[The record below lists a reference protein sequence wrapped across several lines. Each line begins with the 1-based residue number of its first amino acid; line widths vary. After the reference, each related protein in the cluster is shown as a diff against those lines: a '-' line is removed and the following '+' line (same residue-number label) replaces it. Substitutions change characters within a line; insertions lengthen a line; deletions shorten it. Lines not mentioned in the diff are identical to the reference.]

1 MQNPSGAS
9 GLPTTLVGRDDELH
23 TLARHAEAAR
33 GGRAGLVLLHGPA
46 GMGKTSLLRAFTA
59 SDACQGTTVLYGTCG
74 ETVAGAGYSG
84 VRELLGGLGLSGGDA
99 HHSPL
104 LEGLAA
110 RALPALTAD
119 PVGHEAA
126 NAAYPVLHGLYW
138 LAARLMAERP
148 LVLVLDDVHWCDE
161 RSLAWIDFLLRRAE
175 DLPLLVVLARRSE
188 AEPVAPAVLADLAS
202 QRRPTVLRLHPLD
215 HDQVGEMVRRVF
227 RSAAAPSFVARVAA
241 VSGGNP
247 LTLTRLL
254 DELRAEGVQP
264 DAAGERRAAEVGSH
278 VLARSVRSLLE
289 RRPPWVREVARAVA
303 VLGEESTELLAAL
316 AGVPAATVDEALL
329 VLRRAG
335 IVATDRID
343 FVHDVVRSAVL
354 DDVAPTTLAELRTSA
369 ALLLSDAGRP
379 PEELAGQLMLL
390 PVLNQPWMA
399 GVLRDAAAQAERR
412 GAPEAGVRCLYRV
425 LEVEPDNVAVRI
437 QMARALAEINP
448 PEAIRLLKEALSLA
462 TDVRTRAQV
471 AVQYGFTCLAVQ
483 ESPSGV
489 RMLEDVLAEL
499 AAETGPEPGPAD
511 RELRTLVESVLL
523 IVGAD
528 EKATIGA
535 VRDRAARLTLPPGDT
550 PAQRQ
555 MLAMT
560 TVLTAMDGRDARST
574 VDQARRALRSPGVE
588 LEPWSLLSASFA
600 LTLADEITDAQYA
613 LDLMLQYGQD
623 NAAVWT
629 YVLAL
634 STRALLHHG
643 VGAFPDA
650 LADAQTAMEI
660 IGEERWGDTAVL
672 PRVALATALV
682 DRGEPERAEQV
693 LDGITRG
700 HLERFVI
707 EYHWYLAAR
716 AYARWARGDFQG
728 ALDLFLACG
737 RSLEESRVS
746 NPAFLPW
753 WAEGAVL
760 LALLDR
766 HGQARELA
774 AYGTELAERW
784 GTTSSLGLAH
794 MAQGVAAPDGS
805 GIEHLTE
812 AVALLGASPA
822 RAMESRAELLLGHA
836 HLQAD
841 DLRAARE
848 HLRAAVD
855 LAQRCGALTLG
866 DAARKLLVTAGGRVR
881 RMTTSPL
888 DMLTGMERTVADLA
902 VTGASNRAIA
912 ESLFVTVRTIET
924 HLTSVY
930 RKLGV
935 GGRPELFTV
944 LETRRP
950 SGRQPPAWVS
960 QARGRDGDEQDER

>member
-1 MQNPSGAS
+1 MRKQSGSS
-9 GLPTTLVGRDDELH
+9 GLLTTLVGRDDELR
-23 TLARHAEAAR
+23 TLARHAAAAR
-33 GGRAGLVLLHGPA
+33 DGRAGLVLLHGPA
-46 GMGKTSLLRAFTA
+46 GMGKTSLLRSFTA
-59 SDACQGTTVLYGTCG
+59 SDVCRGMTVLYGTCG
-74 ETVAGAGYSG
+74 ETVAGAGYGG

-99 HHSPL
+99 RRSPL

-119 PVGHEAA
+119 PAGPDAA
-126 NAAYPVLHGLYW
+126 TGAYPVLHGLYW
-138 LAARLMAERP
+138 LAARLMAQRP

-175 DLPLLVVLARRSE
+175 DLPLLVVLAWRSE
-188 AEPVAPAVLADLAS
+188 AEPVAPAVLADIAA
-202 QRRPTVLRLHPLD
+202 QRRPTVLGLHPLGPD
-215 HDQVGEMVRRVF
+215 NIGEMVRRVF
-227 RSAAAPSFVARVAA
+227 RTTAAPSFVSRVAA

-247 LTLTRLL
+247 LALARLL
-254 DELRAEGVQP
+254 DELRAEGVRP

-278 VLARSVRSLLE
+278 VLARSVRCLLE
-289 RRPPWVREVARAVA
+289 RRPPWVRGVARAIA
-303 VLGEESTELLAAL
+303 VLGPECTELLAAL

-335 IVATDRID
+335 ILAADVVD

-354 DDVAPTTLAELRTSA
+354 DDVAPPTLAELRTNA

-379 PEELAGQLMLL
+379 SEELAGQLMLL
-390 PVLNQPWMA
+390 PVLDQPWMA
-399 GVLRDAAAQAERR
+399 AVLRDAAAQAESR

-448 PEAIRLLKEALSLA
+448 PEAMRLLKEALSLA
-462 TDVRTRAQV
+462 GDVRTRAQV

-489 RMLEDVLAEL
+489 RMLEDALAKLTAEL
-499 AAETGPEPGPAD
+499 GPEPGPVD

-528 EKATIGA
+528 EKVTIGA
-535 VRDRAARLTLPPGDT
+535 VRDRAARLTMPPGDT

-560 TVLTAMDGRDARST
+560 TVLTAMDGRDAGSA
-574 VDQARRALRSPGVE
+574 VDQARRALRAPGVE

-600 LTLADEITDAQYA
+600 LSLADEVADAQYA

-643 VGAFPDA
+643 VGAFPEA
-650 LADAQTAMEI
+650 LADAQTAVEI
-660 IGEERWGDTAVL
+660 LGEERWADSAVL

-682 DRGEPERAEQV
+682 DRGEPERAEHV
-693 LDGITRG
+693 LDGITRPR
-700 HLERFVI
+700 LERFVI
-707 EYHWYLAAR
+707 EYHWYLQAR
-716 AYARWARGDFQG
+716 AYARWVRGDFQG
-728 ALDLFLACG
+728 ALDLLLACG
-737 RSLEESRVS
+737 RSLEESRFS
-746 NPAFLPW
+746 NPAFVPW
-753 WAEGAVL
+753 WADGAVL
-760 LALLDR
+760 LATLDR
-766 HGQARELA
+766 HDQARELA
-774 AYGTELAERW
+774 AYGSELAERW
-784 GTTSSLGLAH
+784 GTARGLGLAF
-794 MAQGVAAPDGS
+794 MAQGVAAPGRA
-805 GIEHLTE
+805 GIDHLTE
-812 AVALLGASPA
+812 AVSLLADSPA
-822 RAMESRAELLLGHA
+822 RAMEARAELLLGHA
-836 HLQAD
+836 HLKRD

-848 HLRAAVD
+848 HLRAAAD
-855 LAQRCGALTLG
+855 LAQRCGAVKLG
-866 DAARKLLVTAGGRVR
+866 VDARKLLVTAGGRVR
-881 RMTTSPL
+881 RMTASPL

-912 ESLFVTVRTIET
+912 EALFVTVRTIET

-935 GGRPELFTV
+935 GGRAELSAV
-944 LETRRP
+944 LETRTAT

-960 QARGRDGDEQDER
+960 QARGRA

>member
-1 MQNPSGAS
+1 MRNQSGSS
-9 GLPTTLVGRDDELH
+9 GLLTTLVGRDDELR

-33 GGRAGLVLLHGPA
+33 AGQAGLVMLHGPA

-59 SDACQGTTVLYGTCG
+59 GAACRGMTVLHGTCR
-74 ETVAGAGYSG
+74 ETDAGAGYSG
-84 VRELLGGLGLSGGDA
+84 VRELLGGLGLGRGDA
-99 HHSPL
+99 HRSPL
-104 LEGLAA
+104 LDGLAA

-119 PVGHEAA
+119 PVGHDAA
-126 NAAYPVLHGLYW
+126 TAAYPVLHGLYW
-138 LAARLMAERP
+138 LAARLMAEQP

-161 RSLAWIDFLLRRAE
+161 RSLTWIDFLLRRAE
-175 DLPLLVVLARRSE
+175 ELPLLVVLARRSE
-188 AEPVAPAVLADLAS
+188 AEPLAPAVLADLAS
-202 QRRPTVLRLHPLD
+202 QRCPTVLRLRPLD
-215 HDQVGEMVRRVF
+215 RDHVGEMVRRVF
-227 RSAAAPSFVARVAA
+227 LTTAAPTFVARVTA

-247 LTLTRLL
+247 LTLARLL
-254 DELRAEGVQP
+254 DELRAEGVSP
-264 DAAGERRAAEVGSH
+264 DADGERRAAEVGSH

-289 RRPPWVREVARAVA
+289 RRPPWVRDVARASA
-303 VLGEESTELLAAL
+303 VLGEECTELVAAL
-316 AGVPAATVDEALL
+316 AGVPAGTVEEALH

-335 IVATDRID
+335 IVAGDRID
-343 FVHDVVRSAVL
+343 FVHDVVRAAVL
-354 DDVAPTTLAELRTSA
+354 DDIAPADLAELRTNA

-379 PEELAGQLMLL
+379 SEELAGQLMLL
-390 PVLNQPWMA
+390 PVLDQPWMA
-399 GVLRDAAAQAERR
+399 GVLRDAAAQAEGR

-425 LEVEPDNVAVRI
+425 LEMTPDDVAVRI
-437 QMARALAEINP
+437 RMARALAESNP
-448 PEAIRLLKEALSLA
+448 PEAIRLLQEALSLA
-462 TDVRTRAQV
+462 GDVRTRAQV

-489 RMLEDVLAEL
+489 RVLKEVLTEL
-499 AAETGPEPGPAD
+499 SAAVGPEPGPAD

-535 VRDRAARLTLPPGDT
+535 VRDRAARLTVPPGDT

-560 TVLTAMDGRDARST
+560 TVLTAMDGRDASAT
-574 VDQARRALRSPGVE
+574 VDQARRALRVPGVE

-600 LTLADEITDAQYA
+600 LTLADEIADAQYA
-613 LDLMLQYGQD
+613 LDLMLQYGQA

-629 YVLAL
+629 YVLGL
-634 STRALLHHG
+634 STRALFHHG

-693 LDGITRG
+693 LDGIKRG
-700 HLERFVI
+700 RLERFVI

-716 AYARWARGDFQG
+716 AFARWARGDLQG

-737 RSLEESRVS
+737 RSLEESRIS

-760 LALLDR
+760 LTLLGR
-766 HGQARELA
+766 PGKARELA
-774 AYGTELAERW
+774 AHGSELAERW
-784 GTTSSLGLAH
+784 GTNSSLGLAR
-794 MAQGVAAPDGS
+794 MARGVAAPGS
-805 GIEHLTE
+805 TGIGHLTE
-812 AVALLGASPA
+812 AVALLGDSPA
-822 RAMESRAELLLGHA
+822 RATEARAELLLGHA
-836 HLQAD
+836 HLKAD
-841 DLRAARE
+841 DPRAARE
-848 HLRAAVD
+848 HLRAAAG

-866 DAARKLLVTAGGRVR
+866 DSARKLLVAAGGRVR

-935 GGRPELFTV
+935 GGRTELSTV
-944 LETRRP
+944 LATRNP
-950 SGRQPPAWVS
+950 SGRKPPAWVS
-960 QARGRDGDEQDER
+960 QARGRD